1 MERLLDLDSEREFIG
16 KESLLR
22 IRETGIKRRIVG
34 VELHGE
40 PLPQGTFNR
49 RWPVI
54 ADERIGEMLVALYS
68 PRLAMNIGY
77 AMVASEHSNLDTSM
91 NVETP
96 LGTLAAKVVEMP
108 FVKPVKS
115 QDC

>member
-16 KESLLR
+16 KEALLR
-22 IRETGIKRRIVG
+22 IREADITRRIVG

-40 PLPQGTFNR
+40 PLQQGTFNK
-49 RWPVI
+49 RWPVM
-54 ADERIGEMLVALYS
+54 AGEKVGEMLVALYS
-68 PRLAMNIGY
+68 PRLGMNIGY
-77 AMVASEHSNLDTSM
+77 AMVATEYSNLDTSL

-96 LGTLAAKVVEMP
+96 SGTLAARVMEMP

-115 QDC
+115 QD